1 MMRAAKTIATR
12 WLPVALFL
20 ALAAHIGSPN
30 VVFDGDAGPYAVRVV
45 VRPPSVV
52 PGRAEVVVQLPPGEE
67 ATVGIRPVFWRVG
80 TAGSPSADE
89 AVRVAGTSN
98 VYAGQI
104 WLMSRGSYSVYV
116 SVNGARGSGTAI
128 VPVTSFATA
137 RLGLSRG
144 LAAIL
149 ITLGAVLFVG
159 LVTIVRAAT
168 GEALLE
174 PGEKLNDAGRRRVRN
189 ATLVATPLLALL
201 ALGGAKW
208 WGVVDG
214 DYERTMYRPPAVDA
228 SIDSVDGKTRL
239 SLQVRDT
246 TASRA
251 IVAPVIPDHGKMM
264 HLFLISAGNHDRFG
278 HYHPDEV
285 DSLHF
290 VSRLASFPRGRYRV
304 FGDIVLANG
313 LSQTVT
319 TTIDWPGG
327 ASSPDV
333 DDTDAAQ
340 WPLASNVI
348 GSVDAPAI
356 LGDGRSMVW
365 TGGDDPLVAGRSVD
379 LRFEIRDGNGHV
391 ATLAPYLGMA
401 GHAVVL
407 SADESVFIHLHPMGT
422 ISTTAQETFAARDRG
437 DTTADGHVRVAVGES
452 SMMHMMTMPMDGR
465 LDFPYEFPKPGRY
478 RVWVQVRPMPTSRV
492 LTGAFDLDVR

>member
-1 MMRAAKTIATR
+1 MMRIDGTMRR

-30 VVFDGDAGPYAVRVV
+30 VVFDGKAGPYAVRVI
-45 VRPPSVV
+45 VRPPAVV
-52 PGRAEVVVQLPPGEE
+52 PGRAEVVVQLPPGET
-67 ATVGIRPVFWRVG
+67 ATVSIRPVFWRVG
-80 TAGSPSADE
+80 TAGSPSPDDAP
-89 AVRVAGTSN
+89 RVAGSAN
-98 VYAGQI
+98 VHAGQI

-116 SVNGARGSGTAI
+116 TVDGARGSGTAI

-144 LAAIL
+144 LGAIL

-174 PGEKLNDAGRRRVRN
+174 PGEKLDGAARRRVRN

-201 ALGGAKW
+201 VLGGARW
-208 WGVVDG
+208 WGIVDG
-214 DYERTMYRPPAVDA
+214 DYERTLYRPPAVDA
-228 SIDSVDGKTRL
+228 GIDSIDGEPRL
-239 SLQVRDT
+239 SLRVRDT
-246 TASRA
+246 SSLRA
-251 IVAPVIPDHGKMM
+251 VFAPVIPDHGKMM
-264 HLFLISAGNHDRFG
+264 HLFLISAGDHDRFG
-278 HYHPDEV
+278 HYHPDEI

-290 VSRLASFPRGRYRV
+290 VTTLASFPRGRYRV
-304 FGDIVLANG
+304 FGDVLLANG

-319 TTIDWPGG
+319 TTVEWPG
-327 ASSPDV
+327 S
-333 DDTDAAQ
+333 
-340 WPLASNVI
+340 
-348 GSVDAPAI
+348 GSVRSDEAGDDARWSLETGPVATVNERAH
-356 LGDGRSMVW
+356 LGDGLTMVW
-365 TGGDDPLVAGRSVD
+365 TGGEEPLTAGRPVD
-379 LRFEIRDGNGHV
+379 LRFEVRDGADHV
-391 ATLAPYLGMA
+391 VPLAPYLEMA

-437 DTTADGHVRVAVGES
+437 DTTADGRAHLPAGDS
-452 SMMHMMTMPMDGR
+452 STMHMTTMPMDGR
-465 LDFPYEFPKPGRY
+465 LAFPYEFPKPGRY
-478 RVWVQVRPMPTSRV
+478 RVWVQVRRSPASHV